1 MDEIDRQLLALL
13 RINART
19 PVATLAKK
27 LQIARGTVQ
36 NRMSKLEREGVIA
49 GYSVRLKPE
58 VDEHRIAA
66 LMTIAV
72 EGNNADKVL
81 RTLRGDPAVQTLH
94 TTNGRWDIIAEL
106 RADTLEEFDRVIA
119 RIRRIPGVATSET
132 NLLLATLKY

>member
-1 MDEIDRQLLALL
+1 MDEIDRQLLGLL
-13 RINART
+13 RVNART

-58 VDEHRIAA
+58 VDERRIAA

-81 RTLRGDPAVQTLH
+81 VDDPAIRARRLLLCAQTLLFLETGLHLLGLRTLTRM
-94 TTNGRWDIIAEL
+94 
-106 RADTLEEFDRVIA
+106 
-119 RIRRIPGVATSET
+119 
-132 NLLLATLKY
+132 